1 MPMKVTRSVGTF
13 GRLFQRY
20 GFIGLCS
27 ALAGVGFVYGC
38 AGTNTDYA
46 GNVVDAGT
54 DDAGGPPD
62 FTCVKMP
69 DEDLPD
75 EAGLDTDCDGI
86 DGSKDWAI
94 FVSPMGDDANLG
106 TMESPVKTVTKA
118 LALASTNNKHGV
130 YLSAGT
136 YPESVKLVDGIGI
149 YGGYDAASRWQRL
162 MSNKSI
168 ISGGVTAI
176 TATGLTKQTEVQQ
189 VTIRSANGAAG
200 SAANIAGQSSYGVF
214 AVNNTGLLVLR
225 SNTIVAGDGG
235 AGGLGATG
243 ATAVTGVN
251 NGNGTDGQGGVSG
264 GSNGGGGGAQ
274 GNSACGRAGGAGG
287 SGSQGNSGGGGAEGT
302 NNPGSGGG
310 GGSKSSI
317 CGSNASGGGRG
328 GNGANGTNGGIGPAA
343 ASFGTATA
351 AGYNPASGGSGTG
364 GSAAAAGGGG
374 GAGGGGVSTLVC
386 KSDTGGGGGGGGA
399 GGCPGGG
406 GVGGGGGGGSI
417 GVYAFGSKVLIANC
431 AITTGKG
438 GDGGNGG
445 AGTAG
450 SVGGTGGK
458 GGGGADDAA
467 GGGDGGNGGKGGDAG
482 AGAGGT
488 GGPSFG
494 MWTVKSTLDQATAN
508 NTYPATGGAGRAGA
522 GGTSPLGAGPGG
534 QNGLAASTRIDP

>member
-235 AGGLGATG
+235 AGAVGTNGAVPTTG
-243 ATAVTGVN
+243 AN
-251 NGNGTDGQGGVSG
+251 NGNGGNGGNGVSG
-264 GSNGGGGGAQ
+264 GSNGGGGGSV
-274 GNSACGRAGGAGG
+274 GNSACGVPGGMGGAG
-287 SGSQGNSGGGGAEGT
+287 SRGNSGGNGSDGAAYAPAPPHLSPS
-302 NNPGSGGG
+302 NRPLQICSRRLLCLSRHWN
-310 GGSKSSI
+310 KS
-317 CGSNASGGGRG
+317 
-328 GNGANGTNGGIGPAA
+328 
-343 ASFGTATA
+343 
-351 AGYNPASGGSGTG
+351 
-364 GSAAAAGGGG
+364 
-374 GAGGGGVSTLVC
+374 
-386 KSDTGGGGGGGGA
+386 
-399 GGCPGGG
+399 
-406 GVGGGGGGGSI
+406 
-417 GVYAFGSKVLIANC
+417 
-431 AITTGKG
+431 
-438 GDGGNGG
+438 
-445 AGTAG
+445 
-450 SVGGTGGK
+450 
-458 GGGGADDAA
+458 
-467 GGGDGGNGGKGGDAG
+467 
-482 AGAGGT
+482 
-488 GGPSFG
+488 
-494 MWTVKSTLDQATAN
+494 
-508 NTYPATGGAGRAGA
+508 
-522 GGTSPLGAGPGG
+522 
-534 QNGLAASTRIDP
+534 